1 MVVLSVKTSDSVV
14 ISPAVGCQ
22 PCYTPTNLNLI
33 SSQPIFSMRY
43 AFRLAELLGHTPDRR
58 KRPGTIKSIVEHTGL
73 DRHQVASLLKNEAK
87 YIPLEALSRICDYLI
102 DHGYASADQL
112 PGALFAVNA
121 ENFWELLARRGE
133 IEIVLG
139 VRENPATQSP
149 DSATVVASDAV
160 LFGELLNGV
169 STLGGAA
176 KHQGSSDDD
185 DGKKLA
191 VPMPDR
197 IQQSLVWSPGEV
209 SLEDARGR
217 ATEVF
222 DGFVDAQGDRGMVC
236 IGSVKSNPVVEL
248 LFADAFGCTPFVTED
263 DVDDVSAR
271 SCPFFLRYR
280 DSDPQPGGAS
290 AGLRLSKNEDAPD
303 PGFYYENDDGTWSYA
318 GGDNKDTAL
327 VFYLFREALG
337 RLDMVLSGFSGRATR
352 LLAKTLAIRG
362 EEFWPPVYEEGGVQ
376 IGAYLVQYDNTDT
389 KPSRDDLLFNPGGA
403 AEIMPLSREAIA
415 KRIAR
420 R

>member
-1 MVVLSVKTSDSVV
+1 
-14 ISPAVGCQ
+14 
-22 PCYTPTNLNLI
+22 
-33 SSQPIFSMRY
+33 MRY

-87 YIPLEALSRICDYLI
+87 YIPLDALSRICDYLI
-102 DHGYASADQL
+102 DHGYATADEL
-112 PGALFAVNA
+112 PGSLFAVNA

-139 VRENPATQSP
+139 VRESVDGGSP
-149 DSATVVASDAV
+149 DNATVVASDAV

-169 STLGGAA
+169 STLGGSA
-176 KHQGSSDDD
+176 KHQSTAAKESSE
-185 DGKKLA
+185 GGESSGNGETL
-191 VPMPDR
+191 MPNK
-197 IQQSLVWSPGEV
+197 IQQTLVWSPGQV
-209 SLEDARGR
+209 SLEDARER
-217 ATEVF
+217 ATEVME
-222 DGFVDAQGDRGMVC
+222 GFVEATGDRGMVC

-248 LFADAFGCTPFVTED
+248 LFADVFGCTPFVTED

-290 AGLRLSKNEDAPD
+290 AGVRLSKNEDAPE
-303 PGFYYENDDGTWSYA
+303 PGFYYEKDDGTWDYA
-318 GGDNKDTAL
+318 GGKNKDTAL
-327 VFYLFREALG
+327 VFYIFREALG

-352 LLAKTLAIRG
+352 LLAKTIAIRG
-362 EEFWPPVYEEGGVQ
+362 EEFWPPVYEKDGVQ
-376 IGAYLVQYDNTDT
+376 LGAYLVQYENNENDL
-389 KPSRDDLLFNPGGA
+389 SRDDLMYNAGGA
-403 AEIMPLSREAIA
+403 ATIMPLSAEAIA
-415 KRIAR
+415 KRMVR

>member
-1 MVVLSVKTSDSVV
+1 
-14 ISPAVGCQ
+14 
-22 PCYTPTNLNLI
+22 
-33 SSQPIFSMRY
+33 MRY

-87 YIPLEALSRICDYLI
+87 YIPLDALSRICDYLI
-102 DHGYASADQL
+102 DHGYAPADQL

-139 VRENPATQSP
+139 VRENAEASSP
-149 DSATVVASDAV
+149 DNATVVASDAV

-176 KHQGSSDDD
+176 KHHNTGEGEENTTQ
-185 DGKKLA
+185 A

-197 IQQSLVWSPGEV
+197 LQQTLVWSPGQV
-209 SLEDARGR
+209 SLEDARNR

-222 DGFVDAQGDRGMVC
+222 EGFVEAQGDRGMVC

-280 DSDPQPGGAS
+280 DSDPKPGGAS
-290 AGLRLSKNEDAPD
+290 AGLRLSKNEDAPE
-303 PGFYYENDDGTWSYA
+303 PGFYYEKDDGTWAYA
-318 GGDNKDTAL
+318 GGKDKDTAL
-327 VFYLFREALG
+327 VFYLFREAL
-337 RLDMVLSGFSGRATR
+337 
-352 LLAKTLAIRG
+352 
-362 EEFWPPVYEEGGVQ
+362 
-376 IGAYLVQYDNTDT
+376 
-389 KPSRDDLLFNPGGA
+389 DDWTWC
-403 AEIMPLSREAIA
+403 
-415 KRIAR
+415 
-420 R
+420 

>member
-1 MVVLSVKTSDSVV
+1 
-14 ISPAVGCQ
+14 
-22 PCYTPTNLNLI
+22 
-33 SSQPIFSMRY
+33 MRY

-87 YIPLEALSRICDYLI
+87 YIPLEALSRLCDYLI
-102 DHGYASADQL
+102 DQGYATAEEL

-121 ENFWELLARRGE
+121 ENFWELLARRGD

-139 VRENPATQSP
+139 VRQP
-149 DSATVVASDAV
+149 DSEAKVDSAMVVASDAV

-169 STLGGAA
+169 STLGGSA
-176 KHQGSSDDD
+176 KHQSSATEAEE
-185 DGKKLA
+185 GA
-191 VPMPDR
+191 APNVPMPDR
-197 IQQSLVWSPGEV
+197 LQQTLVWSPGQMSDDV
-209 SLEDARGR
+209 VRAR
-217 ATEVF
+217 AEEVF
-222 DGFVDAQGDRGMVC
+222 NSFVEGTGDRGMVC

-248 LFADAFGCTPFVTED
+248 LFSDVFGCTPFITED

-280 DSDPQPGGAS
+280 DNDPHPGAAS
-290 AGLRLSKNEDAPD
+290 AGVRLSKNEDAPK
-303 PGFYYENDDGTWSYA
+303 PGFYYEKDNGTWAYA
-318 GGDNKDTAL
+318 GGEDKDTAL

-362 EEFWPPVYEEGGVQ
+362 EEFWPPVYEEDGTQ
-376 IGAYLVQYDNTDT
+376 IGAYLVQYDNTDS
-389 KPSRDDLLFNPGGA
+389 KPTREDLLYNPGGA

-415 KRIAR
+415 KRMAR

>member
-1 MVVLSVKTSDSVV
+1 
-14 ISPAVGCQ
+14 
-22 PCYTPTNLNLI
+22 
-33 SSQPIFSMRY
+33 MRY

-87 YIPLEALSRICDYLI
+87 YIPLDALSRICDYLI
-102 DHGYASADQL
+102 DHGYATADQL

-139 VRENPATQSP
+139 VRENPDSTSP
-149 DSATVVASDAV
+149 DNATVVASDAV

-169 STLGGAA
+169 STLGGVA
-176 KHQGSSDDD
+176 KHRQVGENGESEE
-185 DGKKLA
+185 GQA
-191 VPMPDR
+191 PMPDL
-197 IQQSLVWSPGEV
+197 IQQSLVWSPGQV
-209 SLEDARGR
+209 SIEDARAR
-217 ATEVF
+217 ASEVF
-222 DGFVDAQGDRGMVC
+222 EGFVDAQGDRGMVC

-280 DSDPQPGGAS
+280 DSDPKPGGAS
-290 AGLRLSKNEDAPD
+290 AGLRLSKNEDAPE
-303 PGFYYENDDGTWSYA
+303 PGFYYEKDDGTWEYA
-318 GGDNKDTAL
+318 GGKDKDTAL
-327 VFYLFREALG
+327 VFYLFREALR

-352 LLAKTLAIRG
+352 LLAKTLAMRG
-362 EEFWPPVYEEGGVQ
+362 EEFWPPVYQSGGVQ
-376 IGAYLVQYDNTDT
+376 IGAYLVLYDNSDT

-403 AEIMPLSREAIA
+403 AEIMPLSKEAIA
-415 KRIAR
+415 KRMAR

>member
-1 MVVLSVKTSDSVV
+1 
-14 ISPAVGCQ
+14 
-22 PCYTPTNLNLI
+22 
-33 SSQPIFSMRY
+33 MRY

-87 YIPLEALSRICDYLI
+87 YIPLDALSRICDYLI
-102 DHGYASADQL
+102 DHGYATAEEL

-139 VRENPATQSP
+139 VRENNDNGSP
-149 DSATVVASDAV
+149 DNATVVASDAV

-169 STLGGAA
+169 STLGGSA
-176 KHQGSSDDD
+176 KHQPAIEKSTTETGESGSSTSTNM
-185 DGKKLA
+185 
-191 VPMPDR
+191 MPNK
-197 IQQSLVWSPGEV
+197 ITQTLVWSPGQV
-209 SLEDARGR
+209 SHEDARER
-217 ATEVF
+217 ATEVM
-222 DGFVDAQGDRGMVC
+222 DSFVEATGDRGIVC

-248 LFADAFGCTPFVTED
+248 LFSDVFGCTPFVTED

-290 AGLRLSKNEDAPD
+290 AGLRLSKNEDAPE
-303 PGFYYENDDGTWSYA
+303 PGFYYECDDGTWAYA
-318 GGDNKDTAL
+318 GGKNKDAAL
-327 VFYLFREALG
+327 VFYIFREALG

-352 LLAKTLAIRG
+352 LLAKTIAIRG
-362 EEFWPPVYEEGGVQ
+362 EEFWPPVYEKDGVQ
-376 IGAYLVQYDNTDT
+376 LGAYLVQYENNESE
-389 KPSRDDLLFNPGGA
+389 PSRDDLMFNAGGA
-403 AEIMPLSREAIA
+403 ATIMPLSTEAIA
-415 KRIAR
+415 KRMAR

>member
-1 MVVLSVKTSDSVV
+1 
-14 ISPAVGCQ
+14 
-22 PCYTPTNLNLI
+22 
-33 SSQPIFSMRY
+33 MRY

-87 YIPLEALSRICDYLI
+87 YIPLDALSRICDYLI
-102 DHGYASADQL
+102 DQGYATAEQL
-112 PGALFAVNA
+112 PGALFSVNA

-139 VRENPATQSP
+139 VRENPDTQSP
-149 DSATVVASDAV
+149 DNATVVASDAV

-169 STLGGAA
+169 STLGGSA
-176 KHQGSSDDD
+176 KHHGAVEGEEGASQT
-185 DGKKLA
+185 

-197 IQQSLVWSPGEV
+197 IQQSLVWSPGQV
-209 SLEDARGR
+209 SLENARSR

-248 LFADAFGCTPFVTED
+248 LFSDAFGFTPFVTED
-263 DVDDVSAR
+263 DIDDASAR

-280 DSDPQPGGAS
+280 ESDPKPDGGS
-290 AGLRLSKNEDAPD
+290 AGMRLSKNEDAPE
-303 PGFYYENDDGTWSYA
+303 PGFYYEKDDGTWAYA
-318 GGDNKDTAL
+318 GGKNKDTAL

-352 LLAKTLAIRG
+352 LLAKTLAMRG
-362 EEFWPPVYEEGGVQ
+362 EEFWPPVYEQGGIQ
-376 IGAYLVQYDNTDT
+376 MGAYLVQYDNTDA
-389 KPSRDDLLFNPGGA
+389 KPNRDDLLFNAGGA

-415 KRIAR
+415 KRMAR

>member
-1 MVVLSVKTSDSVV
+1 
-14 ISPAVGCQ
+14 
-22 PCYTPTNLNLI
+22 
-33 SSQPIFSMRY
+33 MRY

-87 YIPLEALSRICDYLI
+87 YIPLEVLSRLCDYLI
-102 DHGYASADQL
+102 DHGYATADQL

-121 ENFWELLARRGE
+121 ENFWEMLARRGD
-133 IEIVLG
+133 IEIVVG
-139 VRENPATQSP
+139 VRQGEQNESP
-149 DSATVVASDAV
+149 EGAMVVASDSV
-160 LFGELLNGV
+160 LVGELLNGV

-176 KHQGSSDDD
+176 KHHAPGNGDN
-185 DGKKLA
+185 GKA
-191 VPMPDR
+191 EPVPMPSR
-197 IQQSLVWSPGEV
+197 IQQTLVWSPGQV
-209 SLEDARGR
+209 SLDDARQR
-217 ATEVF
+217 ANEVF
-222 DGFVDAQGDRGMVC
+222 EGFVEAQGDRGIVC
-236 IGSVKSNPVVEL
+236 IGSVKSNPTVEL
-248 LFADAFGCTPFVTED
+248 VFSDAFGCTPFVTED

-280 DSDPQPGGAS
+280 DTDPKPEGAS

-303 PGFYYENDDGTWSYA
+303 PGFYYEKDDGTWAYA
-318 GGDNKDTAL
+318 GGKNKDTAL

-362 EEFWPPVYEEGGVQ
+362 EEFWPPVYHQAGLQ
-376 IGAYLVQYDNTDT
+376 IGAYLVQYENTEG

-403 AEIMPLSREAIA
+403 AKIMPLSSQA
-415 KRIAR
+415 IAR
-420 R
+420 RMARR

>member
-1 MVVLSVKTSDSVV
+1 
-14 ISPAVGCQ
+14 
-22 PCYTPTNLNLI
+22 
-33 SSQPIFSMRY
+33 MRY

-87 YIPLEALSRICDYLI
+87 YIPLDALSRLCDYLI
-102 DHGYASADQL
+102 DHGYATADQL

-121 ENFWELLARRGE
+121 ENFWELLARRGD

-139 VRENPATQSP
+139 VRQNPEAEGLP
-149 DSATVVASDAV
+149 DAATVVASDAV

-176 KHQGSSDDD
+176 KHHATEGGTEE
-185 DGKKLA
+185 GKSQE

-197 IQQSLVWSPGEV
+197 LQQTLVWSPGKV
-209 SLEDARGR
+209 SLEDARAR

-222 DGFVDAQGDRGMVC
+222 DGFVEAQGDRGMVC

-248 LFADAFGCTPFVTED
+248 MFADAFGCTPFVTED

-280 DSDPQPGGAS
+280 DNDPQPGGAS
-290 AGLRLSKNEDAPD
+290 AGTRLSKNEDAPE
-303 PGFYYENDDGTWSYA
+303 PGFYYEKDDGTWAYA
-318 GGDNKDTAL
+318 GGNDKDTAL

-362 EEFWPPVYEEGGVQ
+362 EEFWPPVYEKDGVQ
-376 IGAYLVQYDNTDT
+376 LGAYLVQYENTDT
-389 KPSRDDLLFNPGGA
+389 KPSRDDLLYNPGGA
-403 AEIMPLSREAIA
+403 AEIMPLSKVAIA
-415 KRIAR
+415 KRMSKR
-420 R
+420 

>member
-1 MVVLSVKTSDSVV
+1 
-14 ISPAVGCQ
+14 
-22 PCYTPTNLNLI
+22 
-33 SSQPIFSMRY
+33 MRY
-43 AFRLAELLGHTPDRR
+43 AFRLAELLGHTPDHR

-87 YIPLEALSRICDYLI
+87 YIPLDALSRICDYLI
-102 DHGYASADQL
+102 DHGYATADQL

-139 VRENPATQSP
+139 VRENPDTLSP
-149 DSATVVASDAV
+149 DNATVVASDAV

-176 KHQGSSDDD
+176 KHRGGEDEE
-185 DGKKLA
+185 GKETA

-197 IQQSLVWSPGEV
+197 IQQSLVWSPGQV
-209 SLEDARGR
+209 SLEDARAR

-222 DGFVDAQGDRGMVC
+222 DGFASAQGDRGIVC

-248 LFADAFGCTPFVTED
+248 VFADAFGCTPFVTED

-280 DSDPQPGGAS
+280 DSDPKPEGAS
-290 AGLRLSKNEDAPD
+290 AGTRLSKNEDAPE
-303 PGFYYENDDGTWSYA
+303 PGFYHELDDGTWAYA
-318 GGDNKDTAL
+318 GGSGKDTAL

-362 EEFWPPVYEEGGVQ
+362 EEFWPPVYESGGTQ
-376 IGAYLVQYDNTDT
+376 IGAYLVQYDNSDNQ
-389 KPSRDDLLFNPGGA
+389 PNRDDLLFNAGGA
-403 AEIMPLSREAIA
+403 ADIMPLSREAIA
-415 KRIAR
+415 KRFAR

>member
-1 MVVLSVKTSDSVV
+1 
-14 ISPAVGCQ
+14 
-22 PCYTPTNLNLI
+22 
-33 SSQPIFSMRY
+33 MRY

-87 YIPLEALSRICDYLI
+87 YIPLDALSRICDYLI
-102 DHGYASADQL
+102 DHGYATAEQL

-139 VRENPATQSP
+139 VRENPDTGSP
-149 DSATVVASDAV
+149 DNATVVASDAV

-176 KHQGSSDDD
+176 KHQLNEDE
-185 DGKKLA
+185 DGKPPEI
-191 VPMPDR
+191 PMPDR
-197 IQQSLVWSPGEV
+197 IQQSLVWSPGQV
-209 SLEDARGR
+209 SLEDARTR
-217 ATEVF
+217 AVEVF
-222 DGFVDAQGDRGMVC
+222 DGFVDAQGDRGIVC

-248 LFADAFGCTPFVTED
+248 VFADAFGCTPFVTED

-280 DSDPQPGGAS
+280 DSDPKPEGAS
-290 AGLRLSKNEDAPD
+290 AGTRLSKNEDAPE
-303 PGFYYENDDGTWSYA
+303 PGFYYEKDDGTWAYA
-318 GGDNKDTAL
+318 GGKDKDTAL

-362 EEFWPPVYEEGGVQ
+362 EEFWPPVYVEGGVQ
-376 IGAYLVQYDNTDT
+376 IGAYLVQYDNSDT

-403 AEIMPLSREAIA
+403 AEITQLPREAIA
-415 KRIAR
+415 KRMAR